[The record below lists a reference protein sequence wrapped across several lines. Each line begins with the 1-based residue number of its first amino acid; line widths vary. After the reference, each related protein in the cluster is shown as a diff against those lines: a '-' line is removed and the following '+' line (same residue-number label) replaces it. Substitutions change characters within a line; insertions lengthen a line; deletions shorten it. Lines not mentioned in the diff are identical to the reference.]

1 MPRPYIGDRPVQPFQ
16 LASLGEERLQE
27 SRRRTQAK
35 LLEVLLQPLFCEADF
50 FGESPLRGAVFQWHR
65 LNDLENLG
73 RVDAFA
79 ARILVPPVAEVD
91 VGTVSLLLLVPLP
104 HAQDLVPGASKRFG
118 RVVDVVLAEDPIFA
132 A

>member
-1 MPRPYIGDRPVQPFQ
+1 M
-16 LASLGEERLQE
+16 L
-27 SRRRTQAK
+27 
-35 LLEVLLQPLFCEADF
+35 CEADF